1 MSIFWRHI
9 FAVFVF
15 VKLIWNTTGWSA
27 TQPRGLNGT
36 QSIHVFFQSS
46 FWFLC
51 FTLNTRYIYC
61 PFAGEVK
68 SLCWKKNS
76 LGVTHE
82 NFFFPM
88 RFQKW
93 KNMQEHFFSP
103 PLNSSIKKGTDQT
116 WIRPHVSP
124 QGCCINAGWRR
135 NIIILTC
142 ITCSPHNKL
151 CSYMNPWL

>member
-1 MSIFWRHI
+1 MLVCFFSPFAGDLNSFLSCVYDFRIGDLKSSWFKKKKKKKFHLWKLVSIFWRHI
-9 FAVFVF
+9 FAVLVF
-15 VKLIWNTTGWSA
+15 VKLIWNTRGWSA

-88 RFQKW
+88 CFQKW
-93 KNMQEHFFSP
+93 KNMEEHFFSP
-103 PLNSSIKKGTDQT
+103 PLKSKTLQ
-116 WIRPHVSP
+116 
-124 QGCCINAGWRR
+124 
-135 NIIILTC
+135 
-142 ITCSPHNKL
+142 
-151 CSYMNPWL
+151 